1 MDLTDKQRVQFEKF
15 IKKMIEKKCY
25 CGSKK
30 SFQECCE
37 PFINGTQKAPTALAL
52 MRSRYSAYATLQA
65 DYILATTHI
74 SERNCHSKS
83 EILHWA
89 TSNQWLKLEIINATE
104 NMVEFKAYFLDSKLQ
119 KQIHHELSTFKLE
132 NGSWFYVDGQFFT

>member
-52 MRSRYSAYATLQA
+52 MQSRYSAYATLQA

-89 TSNQWLKLEIINATE
+89 SINQWFKLEIINATE

>member
-25 CGSKK
+25 CGSTK

-37 PFINGTQKAPTALAL
+37 LFINGTKKVPTALAL
-52 MRSRYSAYATLQA
+52 MQSRYSAYAILQA

-74 SERNCHSKS
+74 LERNCHSKS

-89 TSNQWLKLEIINATE
+89 TNNQWLKLEIINATE